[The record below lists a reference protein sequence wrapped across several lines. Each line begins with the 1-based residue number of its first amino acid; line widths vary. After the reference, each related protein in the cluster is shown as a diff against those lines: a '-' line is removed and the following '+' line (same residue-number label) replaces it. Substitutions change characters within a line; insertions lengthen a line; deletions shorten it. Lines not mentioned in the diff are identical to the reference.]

1 MLAFCLLTG
10 ENWRMQGS
18 SKPDRQILDAAAFC
32 RGLVE
37 DGTVYAFLAD
47 HRDELFPE
55 ENFADLFP
63 SGRGRPSIPAVLVCS
78 VMVLQALEG
87 LSDRDAIR
95 QLRCRIDWK
104 VACGLAL
111 DDPGFDFTVLT
122 YWRTRLRRSSAPQR
136 IFDAVRSVVEATGV
150 LQGRHRRALDSS
162 ILDDAVATQDTVTQ
176 LIAAIRRVRQAV
188 PEAAAIALSAA
199 TDTGGKP
206 VIEWS
211 DTSARDALVTGLVH
225 DAQAVLAA
233 AEQSPSAEIA
243 AERIGLLALVA
254 GQDVEPGE
262 VPGTWKIAKKVAKDR
277 VISTVDREARHG
289 HKSTAVRTDG
299 FKAHLATEPDTGI
312 VTAVALT
319 PANHPDGP
327 VGVALMAGEPDGLCV
342 LADSAYGSGATRAE
356 LEERHHRLVI
366 KPLPSRPVVP
376 GGFVRDDFTTDHDA
390 RTVTCPAGHTA
401 RLSKGGVAK
410 FAPHC
415 SSCPMKAR
423 CTKATAR
430 SFSVSAHDAE
440 LVAARAAWGDEELRA
455 TYRQHRPMAERAIS
469 WLVAKGNRRLRY
481 RGVERNEAWAHR
493 RVAAL
498 NLRRLV
504 ALGLTRQDGSWALA
518 TTAWA
523 LGS

>member
-1 MLAFCLLTG
+1 
-10 ENWRMQGS
+10 MQG
-18 SKPDRQILDAAAFC
+18 KADPNRQMLDAAAFC

-47 HRDELFPE
+47 HRDELFRE
-55 ENFADLFP
+55 EDFADLFP

-87 LSDRDAIR
+87 LSDRDAIH
-95 QLRCRIDWK
+95 QLRTRIDWK

-111 DDPGFDFTVLT
+111 DEPGFDFTVLT
-122 YWRTRLRRSSAPQR
+122 YWRTRLRKSSRPQR
-136 IFDAVRSVVEATGV
+136 IFDAVRAVVEATGV
-150 LQGRHRRALDSS
+150 LANKTRRALDST

-176 LIAAIRRVRQAV
+176 LISAMRKVRKAV
-188 PEAAAIALSAA
+188 PEAALVPLSTA
-199 TDTGGKP
+199 TDEGGKP

-225 DAQAVLAA
+225 DAEAVLAA

-243 AERIGLLALVA
+243 AEVIGLLALIA

-262 VPGTWKIAKKVAKDR
+262 SPGSWKIAKKVAKDR
-277 VISTVDREARHG
+277 VISTVDTEARHG

-299 FKAHLATEPDTGI
+299 FKAHLASEPDTGI
-312 VTAVALT
+312 VTAIKVT

-327 VGVALMAGEPDGLCV
+327 VGVALMAGEPDGLEV
-342 LADSAYGSGATRAE
+342 LADSAYGSGRTRSE
-356 LEERHHRLVI
+356 LGECHHRLVI

-376 GGFVRDDFTTDHDA
+376 GGFVRDDFAVDHDA

-401 RLSKGGVAK
+401 RLSGAGSAK

-415 SSCPMKAR
+415 STCPLKAR
-423 CTKATAR
+423 CTKASAR
-430 SFSVSAHDAE
+430 SFTVSEHDAE
-440 LVAARAAWGDEELRA
+440 LVAARVAWRDEELRA
-455 TYRQHRPMAERAIS
+455 TYRTHRPMAERAIS
-469 WLVAKGNRRLRY
+469 WLVAKGNRRFRY

-498 NLRRLV
+498 NLRKLV
-504 ALGLTRQDGSWALA
+504 LLGLTREDGNWVLA
-518 TTAWA
+518 TT
-523 LGS
+523 